1 MKTTHATHTYA
12 YTPATS
18 LCFDRRRRGGWGVT
32 TTCQGVLRSQ
42 CSLGNLTS
50 NTPRL
55 SKQIPRTLMPGYQVT
70 WLHRRADMHSTIYA
84 HCGKYALCLQV
95 TNKADFKIWKEN
107 LWNMKNHIS
116 QINDLLPSRIQFSH
130 FTQKCTTL
138 PAPTSLFLNYRH
150 EFQVIKFLECFL
162 VSKNPNSLCFF
173 VCQLVNEGTP
183 ISYAWIWLERN
194 VSYAVHHM
202 FRKRI

>member
-1 MKTTHATHTYA
+1 MVNAFHYHEWFLGSDTLPRQMMHDDDKKWKAHMQHTHTH
-12 YTPATS
+12 TRLPH
-18 LCFDRRRRGGWGVT
+18 LCVLTEEGVAGGGWRRPARESSGAVWM
-32 TTCQGVLRSQ
+32 Q

-95 TNKADFKIWKEN
+95 TNKADFKIWKES

-130 FTQKCTTL
+130 FTQKCKTL

-162 VSKNPNSLCFF
+162 L
-173 VCQLVNEGTP
+173 
-183 ISYAWIWLERN
+183 
-194 VSYAVHHM
+194 
-202 FRKRI
+202 